1 MVRPK
6 RVGLVNIKVTARSS
20 QAGDGIE
27 RLLKVE
33 PEGEPQFENMA
44 ILIDLRDKSKFDG
57 NFSISIPKNA
67 VADSTKIEISAI
79 GKYFCIEIS
88 LTFNHNRKNC
98 YYSRRFVRRNSKK
111 YRKVNSQAARMW

>member
-67 VADSTKIEISAI
+67 VADSTKIEISAT
-79 GKYFCIEIS
+79 GKYHLHRI
-88 LTFNHNRKNC
+88 NC
-98 YYSRRFVRRNSKK
+98 ANI
-111 YRKVNSQAARMW
+111 